1 MALYVP
7 EKADRG
13 AAPIMLVRSHTATD
27 SPEANHRFGASGHPS
42 AQGAP
47 MKPTTPDRIRNVAL
61 ISHGGAG
68 KTSLAEAML
77 LDAGA
82 IQRLGSVDAGTT
94 VLDWDPDEH
103 KRNQSVNLGIA
114 SVEHDGTRITI
125 VDTPGYADFQ
135 ADVVEALAA
144 VDAAIVVIDASAGVE
159 VGTEEVWKLA
169 DARALPRM
177 VFINKMDRENAN
189 YDATLDGLKA
199 RFGPK
204 IAPVYLPIGSA
215 ESFTGYVDVVEE
227 HATVYENGSPREVPI
242 PSELEGIEHSRR
254 DALVEAA
261 AEASDELMEKYLEG
275 EPFTDAE
282 IEAALHKGTRE
293 GSVVPVFVGSAL
305 QNIGV
310 RELISMI
317 VKHVPSPA
325 EVGSRQTVDG
335 TEITPDPNGPFVAQ
349 VFKATADPFVGRLTY
364 FRVVSGSLAGQGH
377 VFNVNRREEERIG
390 NLLGVQGKDQEN
402 LPKVGPGDI
411 AAVAKLT
418 STMAGDTLVADRAKA
433 VELAPLA
440 FPAPSLQVAI
450 EPESK
455 ADLDKLGQAL
465 HRLAEEEPA
474 IGIRREEGT
483 GETILTAMGD
493 AHVDV
498 IVERLKRKFGAS
510 VKTTTPR
517 VPYRET
523 IKQAARIDNKFKRQT
538 GGHGQYGHVVI
549 EFAPAEMGTGF
560 QFGDKIVGGVVPK
573 QYIPAVEKGLREA
586 MAEGVLAGYPV
597 VDLQATLVDG
607 SYHTVDSSEMAF
619 KVAASQALKKAF
631 DAGSPTLLEPI
642 IEVDIVVPD
651 EYMGD
656 VMGQIT
662 SKRGHV
668 LGMDS
673 ADGLQHLK
681 AQVPQ
686 AEMFHYATEL
696 RSITQGR
703 GRFSWKLDHYAEVPH
718 NIADKVVAEAAASNG
733 HGPERGH

>member
-1 MALYVP
+1 
-7 EKADRG
+7 
-13 AAPIMLVRSHTATD
+13 
-27 SPEANHRFGASGHPS
+27 
-42 AQGAP
+42 
-47 MKPTTPDRIRNVAL
+47 MKPTAPDRIRNVAL

-77 LDAGA
+77 LDSGA
-82 IQRLGSVDAGTT
+82 ISRLGTVEAGTT
-94 VLDWDPDEH
+94 TLDWDSDEH
-103 KRNQSVNLGIA
+103 RRGQSINLGVA
-114 SVEHDGTRITI
+114 TLEHDGTRITI

-169 DARALPRM
+169 DARGLPRM
-177 VFINKMDRENAN
+177 IFINKMDRENAN
-189 YDATLDGLKA
+189 YDATLDALKA

-204 IAPVYLPIGSA
+204 IAPVYLPIGAA
-215 ESFTGYVDVVEE
+215 ESFRGYVDVIEE
-227 HATVYENGSPREVPI
+227 HATVYEKGTPTEVPI
-242 PSELEGIEHSRR
+242 PPELEGIEHSRR

-261 AEASDELMEKYLEG
+261 AEASDDLMMKYLEG
-275 EPFTDAE
+275 EAFSDEE

-293 GSVVPVFVGSAL
+293 GSVVPVFVGSAT

-310 RELISMI
+310 RELLSMI
-317 VKHVPSPA
+317 ARHVPSPA
-325 EVGSRQTVDG
+325 EVGTRLTRDG
-335 TEITPDPNGPFVAQ
+335 KEITPDPNGPFVAQ

-364 FRVVSGSLAGQGH
+364 FRVVSGTLSGQGH
-377 VFNVNRREEERIG
+377 IYNATRREEERIG
-390 NLLGVQGKDQEN
+390 NLLGIQGKDTDP

-418 STMAGDTLVADRAKA
+418 STHAGDTLVGDRAHA
-433 VELAPLA
+433 VELAPLE
-440 FPAPSLQVAI
+440 FPDPALQVAI

-455 ADLDKLGQAL
+455 ADLDKLGPAL
-465 HRLAEEEPA
+465 HRLEEEEPCVR
-474 IGIRREEGT
+474 IRREDGT

-498 IVERLKRKFGAS
+498 IVDRLKHKFGAS
-510 VKTTTPR
+510 VRTATPR

-523 IKQAARIDNKFKRQT
+523 IRQPARIDNKYKRQT

-549 EFAPAEMGTGF
+549 EFSPAEMGSGF
-560 QFGDKIVGGVVPK
+560 QFGTKIVGGVVPK

-631 DAGSPTLLEPI
+631 DAASPALLEPI
-642 IEVDIVVPD
+642 LEVDIVVPD

-668 LGMDS
+668 LGMES
-673 ADGLQHLK
+673 GDGLQHLR

-703 GRFSWKLDHYAEVPH
+703 GRFSWKVDHYAEVPSS
-718 NIADKVVAEAAASNG
+718 IADRVVAEAGSNG
-733 HGPERGH
+733 HGAGH

>member
-1 MALYVP
+1 
-7 EKADRG
+7 
-13 AAPIMLVRSHTATD
+13 
-27 SPEANHRFGASGHPS
+27 
-42 AQGAP
+42 
-47 MKPTTPDRIRNVAL
+47 MKPTTPDKIRNVAL

-77 LDAGA
+77 FDAGA
-82 IQRLGSVDAGTT
+82 IARLGTVEAGTT
-94 VLDWDPDEH
+94 ALDWDPDEH
-103 KRNQSVNLGIA
+103 KRNQSINLAVG
-114 SVEHDGTRITI
+114 SLEHDGVRITI

-135 ADVVEALAA
+135 ADVIEALAA
-144 VDAAIVVIDASAGVE
+144 VDAAIVVVDASAGVE
-159 VGTEEVWKLA
+159 VGTEEVWRLA
-169 DARALPRM
+169 DAVGLPRM
-177 VFINKMDRENAN
+177 IFVNKMDRENAN
-189 YDATLDGLKA
+189 YDATLDQLKA

-215 ESFTGYVDVVEE
+215 DSFRGYVDVIEE
-227 HATVYENGSPREVPI
+227 HANVYENGVPKEVPI
-242 PSELEGIEHSRR
+242 PPELEGIEHSRR

-261 AEASDELMEKYLEG
+261 AEASDDLMEKYLEG
-275 EPFTDAE
+275 EAFSDEE

-293 GSVVPVFVGSAL
+293 GSVVPVFVGSAT

-317 VKHVPSPA
+317 ARHVPSPA
-325 EVGSRQTVDG
+325 EVGARTTVDG
-335 TEITPDPNGPFVAQ
+335 REITPDPNAPFVAQ

-364 FRVVSGSLAGQGH
+364 FRVISGSLSGQGH
-377 VFNVNRREEERIG
+377 VYNASRKEEERIG
-390 NLLGVQGKDQEN
+390 NLLSVQGKDTET
-402 LPKVGPGDI
+402 LARVGPGDI

-418 STMAGDTLVADRAKA
+418 STAAGDTLVSDKA
-433 VELAPLA
+433 HAAQLAPLD

-465 HRLAEEEPA
+465 HRLAEEDPCVQ
-474 IGIRREEGT
+474 IRREDGT

-498 IVERLKRKFGAS
+498 IVDRLKRKFGAA
-510 VKTTTPR
+510 VRTATPR

-523 IKQAARIDNKFKRQT
+523 IRQAARIDNRYKRQT
-538 GGHGQYGHVVI
+538 GGHGQFGHVVI
-549 EFAPAEMGTGF
+549 EFQPAEMGAGF
-560 QFGDKIVGGVVPK
+560 QFGDRIVGGAVPK

-631 DAGSPTLLEPI
+631 DSASPALLEPI
-642 IEVDIVVPD
+642 LEVDVVVPD
-651 EYMGD
+651 VFMGD

-662 SKRGHV
+662 AKRGHV
-668 LGMDS
+668 LGVDS
-673 ADGLQHLK
+673 VEGMQHLK

-718 NIADKVVAEAAASNG
+718 NIADKVVADASSNG
-733 HGPERGH
+733 HGAERGH

>member
-1 MALYVP
+1 
-7 EKADRG
+7 
-13 AAPIMLVRSHTATD
+13 
-27 SPEANHRFGASGHPS
+27 
-42 AQGAP
+42 

-77 LDAGA
+77 FDAGA
-82 IQRLGSVDAGTT
+82 INRLGTVEAGTT
-94 VLDWDPDEH
+94 TLDWDPDEQ
-103 KRNQSVNLGIA
+103 KRGQSINLAIGTI
-114 SVEHDGTRITI
+114 EHEGVRITI

-169 DARALPRM
+169 DARGLPRLIF
-177 VFINKMDRENAN
+177 VNKMDRENAN
-189 YDATLDGLKA
+189 YDATLDQLKA

-215 ESFTGYVDVVEE
+215 ASFRGYVDVIEE
-227 HATVYENGSPREVPI
+227 HANVYEDGQPKEVPI
-242 PSELEGIEHSRR
+242 PPELEGIEHSRR

-275 EPFTDAE
+275 ETLTDAE
-282 IEAALHKGTRE
+282 ITAAMHKGTRE
-293 GSVVPVFVGSAL
+293 GSVVPVFVGSATG
-305 QNIGV
+305 NIGV

-317 VKHVPSPA
+317 ARHVPSPA
-325 EVGSRQTVDG
+325 EVGSRVTSAG
-335 TEITPDPNGPFVAQ
+335 KEIAPDPDGPFVAQ

-364 FRVVSGSLAGQGH
+364 FRVISGSLSGQGH
-377 VFNVNRREEERIG
+377 VYNVNRREEERIG
-390 NLLGVQGKDQEN
+390 NFLAVQGKDQET
-402 LPKVGPGDI
+402 LGRVGPGDI

-418 STMAGDTLVADRAKA
+418 STSAGDTLVADRAQA
-433 VELAPLA
+433 VELPPLD

-450 EPESK
+450 EAESK
-455 ADLDKLGQAL
+455 SDLDKLGQAL
-465 HRLAEEEPA
+465 HRLEEEDPTVQ
-474 IGIRREEGT
+474 IRREDGT

-510 VKTTTPR
+510 VRTETPR

-523 IKQAARIDNKFKRQT
+523 IRQAARIDNKYKRQT

-549 EFAPAEMGTGF
+549 EFEPAEMGTGF
-560 QFGDKIVGGVVPK
+560 QFGNKIVGGVVPK

-597 VDLQATLVDG
+597 VDLTATLVDG

-631 DAGSPTLLEPI
+631 DAASPALLEPI
-642 IEVDIVVPD
+642 LEVDVVVPD

-673 ADGLQHLK
+673 ADGMQHLK

-703 GRFSWKLDHYAEVPH
+703 GRFSWKVDHYAEVPH
-718 NIADKVVAEAAASNG
+718 NIADRVVAEAGQNG
-733 HGPERGH
+733 HGAERGH

>member
-1 MALYVP
+1 
-7 EKADRG
+7 
-13 AAPIMLVRSHTATD
+13 
-27 SPEANHRFGASGHPS
+27 
-42 AQGAP
+42 

-77 LDAGA
+77 FDSGA
-82 IQRLGSVDAGTT
+82 ISRHGSVDSGTAT
-94 VLDWDPDEH
+94 LDYDPDEQ
-103 KRNQSVNLGIA
+103 KRKQSINLA
-114 SVEHDGTRITI
+114 TATLETDDARITL

-144 VDAAIVVIDASAGVE
+144 VDGAVVVVDAAAGVE
-159 VGTEEVWKLA
+159 VGTEEVWRLA
-169 DARALPRM
+169 EERKLPRFI
-177 VFINKMDRENAN
+177 FINKMDRENAN
-189 YDATLDGLKA
+189 YDAVLDQLKA

-215 ESFTGYVDVVEE
+215 ESFRGYVDVIEQ
-227 HATVYENGSPREVPI
+227 HANIYDGGQPKEAPI
-242 PSELEGIEHSRR
+242 PDDLQSGEESRR
-254 DALVEAA
+254 EALVEAA
-261 AEASDELMEKYLEG
+261 AEASDDLMNKYLEG
-275 EPFTDAE
+275 EE
-282 IEAALHKGTRE
+282 ISDDEVEAALHKGTRE

-305 QNIGV
+305 KNIGV
-310 RELISMI
+310 RELTEMI
-317 VKHVPSPA
+317 ARHIPSAA
-325 EVGSRQTVDG
+325 EVGVRTTVDG
-335 TEITPDPNGPFVAQ
+335 RTLEPDPDGPFVAQ
-349 VFKATADPFVGRLTY
+349 VFKTTADPFVGRLTY
-364 FRVVSGSLAGQGH
+364 FRVVSGTLRPQAHLWNAS
-377 VFNVNRREEERIG
+377 RKEEERIG
-390 NLLGVQGKDQEN
+390 NILALHGKEQSN
-402 LPKVGPGDI
+402 LPNAGPGDI

-418 STMAGDTLVADRAKA
+418 GTQTGDTLVGDRSQA
-433 VELAPLA
+433 VELPRFE
-440 FPAPSLQVAI
+440 FPAPSLQVSI

-465 HRLAEEEPA
+465 QRMLEEEPSA
-474 IGIRREEGT
+474 GVRREDGT

-510 VKTTTPR
+510 VKTGMPR

-523 IKQAARIDNKFKRQT
+523 IRRTAKIDNKFKRQT

-549 EFAPAEMGTGF
+549 EFEPLPSGTGF
-560 QFGDKIVGGVVPK
+560 EFGDRIVGGVVPK

-586 MAEGVLAGYPV
+586 LIDGVLAGYPI
-597 VDLQATLVDG
+597 VDMKATLVDG

-619 KVAASQALKKAF
+619 KIAASQALKRAF
-631 DAGSPTLLEPI
+631 TEADPALLEPI
-642 IEVDIVVPD
+642 VEIEVTVPD

-656 VMGQIT
+656 VMGQLT
-662 SKRGHV
+662 AKRGHV

-673 ADGLQHLK
+673 SNGMQRLR

-718 NIADKVVAEAAASNG
+718 NLSDRVISEHQAKVAAG
-733 HGPERGH
+733 EKH

>member
-1 MALYVP
+1 
-7 EKADRG
+7 
-13 AAPIMLVRSHTATD
+13 
-27 SPEANHRFGASGHPS
+27 
-42 AQGAP
+42 
-47 MKPTTPDRIRNVAL
+47 MKPTSPDKIRNVAL

-77 LDAGA
+77 FDAGA
-82 IQRLGSVDAGTT
+82 IARLGTVEAGTT
-94 VLDWDPDEH
+94 ALDWDPDEH
-103 KRNQSVNLGIA
+103 KRSQSINLAVG
-114 SVEHDGTRITI
+114 SLEHDGIRITI

-159 VGTEEVWKLA
+159 VGTEEVWRLA
-169 DARALPRM
+169 DAAGLPRM
-177 VFINKMDRENAN
+177 IFVNKMDRENAN
-189 YDATLDGLKA
+189 YDATLDQLKA

-215 ESFTGYVDVVEE
+215 DSFRGYVDVIEE
-227 HATVYENGSPREVPI
+227 HANVYENGAPKEVPI
-242 PSELEGIEHSRR
+242 PPELEGIEHSRR

-275 EPFTDAE
+275 EAFSDEE

-293 GSVVPVFVGSAL
+293 GSVVPVFVGSAT

-310 RELISMI
+310 RELITMI
-317 VKHVPSPA
+317 AKHVPSPA
-325 EVGSRQTVDG
+325 EVGTRSTVDG
-335 TEITPDPNGPFVAQ
+335 KEITPDPSGPFVAQ

-364 FRVVSGSLAGQGH
+364 FRVISGSLSGQGH
-377 VFNVNRREEERIG
+377 VYNASRKEEERIG
-390 NLLGVQGKDQEN
+390 NLLSVQGKETET
-402 LPKVGPGDI
+402 LAKVGPGDI

-418 STMAGDTLVADRAKA
+418 STGAGDTLVSDRSTA
-433 VELAPLA
+433 VHLAPLD
-440 FPAPSLQVAI
+440 FPAPSLQVAV

-465 HRLAEEEPA
+465 HRLAEEDPCVR
-474 IGIRREEGT
+474 IHREDGT

-498 IVERLKRKFGAS
+498 IVDRLKRKFGAS
-510 VKTTTPR
+510 VRTATPR

-523 IKQAARIDNKFKRQT
+523 IRQAARIDNRYKRQT
-538 GGHGQYGHVVI
+538 GGHGQFGHVVI
-549 EFAPAEMGTGF
+549 EFEPAEMGAGF
-560 QFGDKIVGGVVPK
+560 QFGDRIVGGAVPK

-631 DAGSPTLLEPI
+631 DAASPALLEPI
-642 IEVDIVVPD
+642 LEVDVVVPD
-651 EYMGD
+651 IFMGD

-668 LGMDS
+668 LGVDS
-673 ADGLQHLK
+673 VEGMQHLK

-718 NIADKVVAEAAASNG
+718 NIADRVVADASTNG
-733 HGPERGH
+733 HGAERGH

>member
-1 MALYVP
+1 
-7 EKADRG
+7 
-13 AAPIMLVRSHTATD
+13 
-27 SPEANHRFGASGHPS
+27 
-42 AQGAP
+42 

-77 LDAGA
+77 FDAGA
-82 IQRLGSVDAGTT
+82 IPRLGSVDAGSAT
-94 VLDWDPDEH
+94 LDHDPDEQ
-103 KRNQSVNLGIA
+103 KRKQSINLAI
-114 SVEHDGTRITI
+114 GTLEAEGSRITL

-135 ADVVEALAA
+135 SDVIEALAA
-144 VDAAIVVIDASAGVE
+144 VDAAVVVIDASAGVE
-159 VGTEEVWKLA
+159 VGTEAVWRLA
-169 DARALPRM
+169 DERKLPRF

-189 YDATLDGLKA
+189 FDAVLDQLKA

-215 ESFTGYVDVVEE
+215 EGFKGYVDVIEQ
-227 HATVYENGSPREVPI
+227 HANVYEGGSPKEAPI
-242 PSELEGIEHSRR
+242 PDELRAGEEQRR
-254 DALVEAA
+254 EALVEAA
-261 AEASDELMEKYLEG
+261 AEASDELMNKYLEG
-275 EPFTDAE
+275 EEISDAE

-293 GSVVPVFVGSAL
+293 GTVVPVFVGSAHK
-305 QNIGV
+305 NIGV
-310 RELISMI
+310 RELTAMI
-317 VKHVPSPA
+317 AKHVPSAA
-325 EVGSRQTVDG
+325 EVGGRATTDG
-335 TEITPDPNGPFVAQ
+335 TQIAPDPSGQFVAQ
-349 VFKATADPFVGRLTY
+349 VFKTTADPFVGRLTF
-364 FRVVSGSLAGQGH
+364 FRVVSGSLKAQDH
-377 VFNVNRREEERIG
+377 LWNATQKEEERIG
-390 NLLGVQGKDQEN
+390 NVLGLMGKDQSN
-402 LPKVGPGDI
+402 MPQVGPGDI
-411 AAVAKLT
+411 VAVAKLA
-418 STMAGDTLVADRAKA
+418 STQIGDTLVADRAHA
-433 VELAPLA
+433 LELAKPT
-440 FPAPSLQVAI
+440 FPEPTLQVSI

-465 HRLAEEEPA
+465 QRMLEEEPA
-474 IGIRREEGT
+474 MRVHREDGT

-510 VKTTTPR
+510 VKTGTPH

-523 IKQAARIDNKFKRQT
+523 IRKPTKIDNRFKRQT
-538 GGHGQYGHVVI
+538 GGHGQFGHVVI
-549 EFAPAEMGTGF
+549 EFEPMESGSGF
-560 QFGDKIVGGVVPK
+560 EFGNRIVGGVVPK

-586 MAEGVLAGYPV
+586 MNEGVLAGYPV
-597 VDLQATLVDG
+597 VDMKATLVDG

-619 KVAASQALKKAF
+619 KVAASQALKRAF
-631 DAGSPTLLEPI
+631 PEANPILLEPI
-642 IEVDIVVPD
+642 LEVEVVVPD

-673 ADGLQHLK
+673 NNGMQQLR

-703 GRFSWKLDHYAEVPH
+703 GRFSSKLDHYAEVPH
-718 NIADKVVAEAAASNG
+718 NVAEKVIAEHESKVGASDR
-733 HGPERGH
+733 H